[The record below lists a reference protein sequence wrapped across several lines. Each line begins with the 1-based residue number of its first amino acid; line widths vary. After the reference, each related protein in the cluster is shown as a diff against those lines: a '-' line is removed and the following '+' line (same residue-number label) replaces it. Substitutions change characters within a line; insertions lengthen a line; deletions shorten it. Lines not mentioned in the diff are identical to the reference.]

1 SRSRW
6 CRGFYEKL
14 IARSRYLNSGIS
26 CGMTGL
32 TETLRDNQ
40 DIDRFL
46 DLLEKDIGLH
56 PGKLI
61 APSPEMEEELDK
73 IVGEYS
79 VDLDGGY

>member
-1 SRSRW
+1 MKR
-6 CRGFYEKL
+6 EKEK
-14 IARSRYLNSGIS
+14 SS
-26 CGMTGL
+26 GL

-61 APSPEMEEELDK
+61 ESPL
-73 IVGEYS
+73 
-79 VDLDGGY
+79 LQ